1 VPEYAEEFDPLG
13 LPMLLV
19 RLATGAWLGWLPPLT
34 PAGEPGLFPGL
45 FLDTEGLVF
54 DTAGLF

>member
-1 VPEYAEEFDPLG
+1 MPEYAGEFDPLG

-34 PAGEPGLFPGL
+34 PAGEPGLF
-45 FLDTEGLVF
+45 LDTEGLVF